1 MAGRIKQGRPLE
13 STQRED
19 VLQLCQPLCLCR
31 QPIRR
36 QGTITR
42 ALDDLADI
50 LIAVVEPFGDAPAF
64 EIGDGF
70 ETGHFRVPGQFDV
83 AGDGHGGQ
91 GQDEPVEQQEGDPLT
106 PGEGGRH
113 RWLADATT
121 QHGIKHEGRD
131 EDEEPA
137 LDGACHGELGRGA
150 EQPLHRLVGEQDP
163 QACHGGIGE
172 HDVEHMCPGQRSLS
186 HPRPRCHP
194 GSVRQW

>member
-1 MAGRIKQGRPLE
+1 M
-13 STQRED
+13 S
-19 VLQLCQPLCLCR
+19 
-31 QPIRR
+31 
-36 QGTITR
+36 GTIEIST
-42 ALDDLADI
+42 AQTLYELVNI
-50 LIAVVEPFGDAPAF
+50 LLVGSEPLGDALAL
-64 EIGDGF
+64 EIRDGF
-70 ETGHFRVPGQFDV
+70 ETSHLLVACQFDV

-91 GQDEPVEQQEGDPLT
+91 GQNEPVEQQEGDPLT
-106 PGEGGRH
+106 PRKDRCAAGGVN
-113 RWLADATT
+113 ATT

-131 EDEEPA
+131 EDKEPA